1 MTEKCK
7 VSVIIATYNTALY
20 IEECLDS
27 IFNQTLKEIEV
38 ILIDD
43 GSTDNTDEII
53 KQYKREHNN
62 LITYYQENQGAGI
75 ARNYGITLTHGEYM
89 FFMDPDDKLP
99 YNDCLEILYDTAK
112 EKGVLICGGNILTLN
127 GNKRGNSYVAGDG
140 DLAHSKNRMIRTKDF
155 FFLYGHT
162 RYLYE
167 TNVIR
172 SNNICFAEY
181 RRFEDQVFTVK
192 ALGIAREFYELDY
205 PVYERRI
212 NHRQLH
218 ISEDVYLDIFR
229 GFRDTLQ
236 LICDYDLELMFEK
249 NYGNFI
255 KQYMPQIAL
264 YAFGSNEGFAQVLN
278 DINAIVKNSN
288 WFKEEYLITYERV
301 TKYKKEVTEL
311 KQRLVKILKC
321 GKPIIIYGAGVNTG
335 RFISS
340 YKDMLQNVI
349 GIAIS
354 DNVEDNSVMAEFPV
368 CRIEQYDCHKEDA
381 IVLVTPGIKVRDEIL
396 EKLEKLK
403 YINFEW
409 IDVNKVCDTI

>member
-1 MTEKCK
+1 MTDGCK

-27 IFNQTLKEIEV
+27 IFNQTLEEIEV

-43 GSTDNTDEII
+43 GSTDNTNEII
-53 KQYKREHNN
+53 KQYKAEHNN
-62 LITYYQENQGAGI
+62 LITYYQKNQGAGI

-99 YNDCLEILYDTAK
+99 YNDCLERLYDTAK
-112 EKGVLICGGNILTLN
+112 EKSVLICGGNILTLN
-127 GNKRGNSYVAGDG
+127 GNKRGSFYTAGDG
-140 DLAHSKNRMIRTKDF
+140 DLAHSQNRMIRTKNF

-167 TNVIR
+167 THFIK
-172 SNNICFAEY
+172 SNNVCFAEC

-205 PVYERRI
+205 PVYEYRI
-212 NHRQLH
+212 NRRQLH

-236 LICDYDLELMFEK
+236 IICDYDLELMFEK

-255 KQYMPQIAL
+255 IQYMPQIAL
-264 YAFGSNEGFAQVLN
+264 YAFGGNEEFEQVLN

-288 WFKEEYLITYERV
+288 WYKEEYLITHERV

-311 KQRLVKILKC
+311 KQHLVKILKC
-321 GKPIIIYGAGVNTG
+321 GKPIIIYGAGINTG

-354 DNVEDNSVMAEFPV
+354 DNVENNLVMAEFPV
-368 CRIEQYDCHKEDA
+368 RQIEQYDCHKEDA

-396 EKLEKLK
+396 EKLEKMK

-409 IDVNKVCDTI
+409 IDVNKVCDTK